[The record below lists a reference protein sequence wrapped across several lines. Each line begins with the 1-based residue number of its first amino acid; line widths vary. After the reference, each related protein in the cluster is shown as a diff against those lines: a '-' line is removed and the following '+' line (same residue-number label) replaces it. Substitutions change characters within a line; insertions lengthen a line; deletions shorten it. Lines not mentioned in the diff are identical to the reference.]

1 MAENQADR
9 ELAALRLALAAARWP
24 LRLYEDFTD
33 NKAGWEVGEDED
45 DLSTTSQEVKG
56 GKYRWRAE
64 ARDGFGWWL
73 CAPVDNLGDFSL
85 SADVRQVSSGSL
97 AEYGV
102 VFRVDGDDCYAFGLR
117 DDGRATVWLELGE
130 ERRILLEANAAEAL
144 RGGEENRLTVVG
156 FGRHFLFLV
165 NEQVL
170 GELHDESLPHGKVG
184 LLMGLEKAGDRAVV
198 EFGRFELRAL

>member
-1 MAENQADR
+1 MDADR

-33 NKAGWEVGEDED
+33 NQAGWEVGEDED
-45 DLSTTSQEVKG
+45 ELSTTRQEVKG

-85 SADVRQVSSGSL
+85 SVEARQVTGESV

-102 VFRVDGDDCYAFGLR
+102 VFRVDGDDCYAFSLR
-117 DDGRATVWLELGE
+117 DDGRATVWLEVGE
-130 ERRILLEANAAEAL
+130 ERRALLEANVAEAL
-144 RGGEENRLTVVG
+144 RAGEENRLTVVG
-156 FGRHFLFLV
+156 FGRHFVFLV
-165 NEQVL
+165 NEQVV
-170 GELHDESLPHGKVG
+170 GELDDAALPHGKVG
-184 LLMGLEKAGDRAVV
+184 LLMGLEKAGDSAVV